1 MNKFTYAGVLGSRY
15 KPLGTLI
22 DYVQEEMFAIKQDT
36 EWAFI
41 FVRVLVFQ
49 TLISSWA
56 RSRTG
61 NCQCYHIWRF

>member
-41 FVRVLVFQ
+41 FVRV
-49 TLISSWA
+49 
-56 RSRTG
+56 
-61 NCQCYHIWRF
+61 